1 MLTAHLGLLIPTY
14 ASRQVTRCWPHQA
27 GWYWMDAR
35 LRSRAST
42 TKAKWRLAVS
52 VAVTLTV
59 SFATT
64 ADRAAITTIVSS
76 MAATALGENQCCL
89 RTGLHAERWSVQ
101 K

>member
-1 MLTAHLGLLIPTY
+1 VLCTALLAAEDSPRPPY
-14 ASRQVTRCWPHQA
+14 VA
-27 GWYWMDAR
+27 GRYWRGAR
-35 LRSRAST
+35 LRSRAYT

-64 ADRAAITTIVSS
+64 ADVAAITTIVSS
-76 MAATALGENQCCL
+76 MVATALGENQCCL